1 MTKQT
6 KKNIFSE
13 RVNIFF
19 LIYLSILI
27 GVSFLITLTL
37 SAVYNNYTILYGCLL
52 NIPFIIAN
60 NYTILYGCLL
70 NIPFIIAAFV
80 LGIIFNNLIF
90 KTFKQSRKGGIVI
103 ISILLYCTKYIVLLL
118 GLIIG
123 VIINRVTNQDIFNIY
138 ALFSTA
144 LVYPA
149 SIFLGSMTYHIRL
162 STSERKKKEKP
173 NN

>member
-1 MTKQT
+1 MTKQA

-13 RVNIFF
+13 KVNIFF

-37 SAVYNNYTILYGCLL
+37 SVVFNNYTILYGCLL
-52 NIPFIIAN
+52 NIPFIIA
-60 NYTILYGCLL
+60 T
-70 NIPFIIAAFV
+70 FV

-90 KTFKQSRKGGIVI
+90 KTFKQSRKGGIVV

-123 VIINRVTNQDIFNIY
+123 VIVNRVINQDIFNIY

-144 LVYPA
+144 LVYPV
-149 SIFLGSMTYHIRL
+149 SIFLGSMAYHIRL

>member
-37 SAVYNNYTILYGCLL
+37 SAVY
-52 NIPFIIAN
+52 N

-123 VIINRVTNQDIFNIY
+123 VIVNRVINQDTFNIY
-138 ALFSTA
+138 ALFLTV
-144 LVYPA
+144 LVYPV

-162 STSERKKKEKP
+162 STSERKKKEKH

>member
-37 SAVYNNYTILYGCLL
+37 SAVY
-52 NIPFIIAN
+52 N

-123 VIINRVTNQDIFNIY
+123 VIVNRVTNQDMFNIY

-144 LVYPA
+144 LVYPV

-162 STSERKKKEKP
+162 STSERKKKEKT

>member
-13 RVNIFF
+13 KVNIFF

-52 NIPFIIAN
+52 NIPFIIA
-60 NYTILYGCLL
+60 
-70 NIPFIIAAFV
+70 AFV

-90 KTFKQSRKGGIVI
+90 KTFKQSRKGGIVV
-103 ISILLYCTKYIVLLL
+103 ISILIYCTKYIVLLL

-123 VIINRVTNQDIFNIY
+123 VIVNRVTNQDIFNIY
-138 ALFSTA
+138 ALFSIA
-144 LVYPA
+144 LVYPV

>member
-37 SAVYNNYTILYGCLL
+37 SAVY
-52 NIPFIIAN
+52 N

-123 VIINRVTNQDIFNIY
+123 VIVNRVTNQDIFNIY
-138 ALFSTA
+138 ALFSTV
-144 LVYPA
+144 LVYPV

-162 STSERKKKEKP
+162 STTEGKKKEKP

>member
-37 SAVYNNYTILYGCLL
+37 SVVYNNYTILYGCLL
-52 NIPFIIAN
+52 NV
-60 NYTILYGCLL
+60 
-70 NIPFIIAAFV
+70 PFIIAAFV

-90 KTFKQSRKGGIVI
+90 KTFKQSRKGGIVV

-123 VIINRVTNQDIFNIY
+123 VIVNRVTNQDIFNIY
-138 ALFSTA
+138 ALFSIA
-144 LVYPA
+144 LVYPV

>member
-13 RVNIFF
+13 KVNIFF

-37 SAVYNNYTILYGCLL
+37 SAVY
-52 NIPFIIAN
+52 N

-123 VIINRVTNQDIFNIY
+123 VIVNRVTNQDMFNIY

-144 LVYPA
+144 LVYPV

>member
-27 GVSFLITLTL
+27 SVSFLITLTL
-37 SAVYNNYTILYGCLL
+37 SAVY
-52 NIPFIIAN
+52 N

-123 VIINRVTNQDIFNIY
+123 VIVNRVTNQDIFNIY

-144 LVYPA
+144 LVYPI

>member
-1 MTKQT
+1 MAKQT

-52 NIPFIIAN
+52 NIPFIIA
-60 NYTILYGCLL
+60 
-70 NIPFIIAAFV
+70 AFV
-80 LGIIFNNLIF
+80 LGIVFNNLIF

-123 VIINRVTNQDIFNIY
+123 VIVNRVTNQDIFNIY
-138 ALFSTA
+138 ALFSIA
-144 LVYPA
+144 LVYPV

>member
-37 SAVYNNYTILYGCLL
+37 SVVY
-52 NIPFIIAN
+52 N

-90 KTFKQSRKGGIVI
+90 KTFKQSHKGGIVV

>member
-52 NIPFIIAN
+52 NIPFIIA
-60 NYTILYGCLL
+60 
-70 NIPFIIAAFV
+70 AFV

-90 KTFKQSRKGGIVI
+90 KTFKQSRKGGIVV
-103 ISILLYCTKYIVLLL
+103 ISILLYCIKYIVLLL
-118 GLIIG
+118 CLIIG
-123 VIINRVTNQDIFNIY
+123 VIVNRVIKQDIFNIY

-144 LVYPA
+144 LVYPV

>member
-6 KKNIFSE
+6 KKNIFSG

-37 SAVYNNYTILYGCLL
+37 SAVY
-52 NIPFIIAN
+52 N

-123 VIINRVTNQDIFNIY
+123 VIVNRVTNQDIFNIY
-138 ALFSTA
+138 TLFSTA
-144 LVYPA
+144 LVYPV

-162 STSERKKKEKP
+162 LTSERKKKEKP

>member
-37 SAVYNNYTILYGCLL
+37 SVVYNNYTILYGCLL
-52 NIPFIIAN
+52 NV
-60 NYTILYGCLL
+60 
-70 NIPFIIAAFV
+70 PFIIAAFV

-90 KTFKQSRKGGIVI
+90 KTFKQSRKGWIVV

-118 GLIIG
+118 SLIIG
-123 VIINRVTNQDIFNIY
+123 VIVNRVINQDTFNIY
-138 ALFSTA
+138 ALFSTV
-144 LVYPA
+144 LVYPV

>member
-1 MTKQT
+1 MTKQI

-37 SAVYNNYTILYGCLL
+37 SAIY
-52 NIPFIIAN
+52 N

-123 VIINRVTNQDIFNIY
+123 VIVNRVTNQDIFNIY
-138 ALFSTA
+138 ALFLTA
-144 LVYPA
+144 LVYPV

>member
-19 LIYLSILI
+19 LIYISILI

-37 SAVYNNYTILYGCLL
+37 SVVYNNYTILYGCLL
-52 NIPFIIAN
+52 NV
-60 NYTILYGCLL
+60 
-70 NIPFIIAAFV
+70 PFIIAAFV

-123 VIINRVTNQDIFNIY
+123 VIVNRVTNQDIFNIY
-138 ALFSTA
+138 ALFLTA
-144 LVYPA
+144 LVYPV

>member
-37 SAVYNNYTILYGCLL
+37 SVVYNNYTILYGCLL
-52 NIPFIIAN
+52 NV
-60 NYTILYGCLL
+60 
-70 NIPFIIAAFV
+70 PFIIAAFV

-123 VIINRVTNQDIFNIY
+123 VIVNRVTNQDIFNIY

-144 LVYPA
+144 LVYPV

>member
-13 RVNIFF
+13 KVNIFF

-52 NIPFIIAN
+52 NIPFIIA
-60 NYTILYGCLL
+60 
-70 NIPFIIAAFV
+70 AFV

-90 KTFKQSRKGGIVI
+90 KTFKQSRKGGIVV

-123 VIINRVTNQDIFNIY
+123 VIVNRVTNQDIFNIY
-138 ALFSTA
+138 ALFSIA
-144 LVYPA
+144 LVYPV

>member
-37 SAVYNNYTILYGCLL
+37 SAVY
-52 NIPFIIAN
+52 N

-123 VIINRVTNQDIFNIY
+123 VIVNRVTNQDIFNIY
-138 ALFSTA
+138 ALFSIA
-144 LVYPA
+144 LVYPV

>member
-52 NIPFIIAN
+52 NIPFIIA
-60 NYTILYGCLL
+60 
-70 NIPFIIAAFV
+70 AFV

-90 KTFKQSRKGGIVI
+90 KTFNQSRKGGIII
-103 ISILLYCTKYIVLLL
+103 ISILLFCTKYIVLLL

-123 VIINRVTNQDIFNIY
+123 VIVNRVINQDIFNIY

-144 LVYPA
+144 FVYPV

>member
-27 GVSFLITLTL
+27 SVSFLITLTL
-37 SAVYNNYTILYGCLL
+37 SAVY
-52 NIPFIIAN
+52 N

>member
-19 LIYLSILI
+19 LIYISILI

-52 NIPFIIAN
+52 NIPFIIA
-60 NYTILYGCLL
+60 
-70 NIPFIIAAFV
+70 AFV
-80 LGIIFNNLIF
+80 LWIIFNNLIF

-123 VIINRVTNQDIFNIY
+123 VIVNRVTNQDIFNIY
-138 ALFSTA
+138 ALFSIA
-144 LVYPA
+144 LVYPV

>member
-52 NIPFIIAN
+52 NIPFIIA
-60 NYTILYGCLL
+60 
-70 NIPFIIAAFV
+70 AFV

-90 KTFKQSRKGGIVI
+90 KTFKQSRKGWIVV

-123 VIINRVTNQDIFNIY
+123 VIVNRVTNQDIFNIY
-138 ALFSTA
+138 ALFSTV
-144 LVYPA
+144 LVYPV
-149 SIFLGSMTYHIRL
+149 SIFLGSMTYHIWL
-162 STSERKKKEKP
+162 STSDRKKKEKP

>member
-1 MTKQT
+1 MAKQT

-27 GVSFLITLTL
+27 SVSFLITLTL
-37 SAVYNNYTILYGCLL
+37 SAVY
-52 NIPFIIAN
+52 N

-123 VIINRVTNQDIFNIY
+123 VIVNRVTNQDIFNIY

-144 LVYPA
+144 LVYPI

>member
-37 SAVYNNYTILYGCLL
+37 SAVY
-52 NIPFIIAN
+52 N

-123 VIINRVTNQDIFNIY
+123 VIVNRVTNQDMFNIY

-144 LVYPA
+144 LVYPV

>member
-37 SAVYNNYTILYGCLL
+37 SAVY
-52 NIPFIIAN
+52 N

-123 VIINRVTNQDIFNIY
+123 VIVNRVTNQDIFNIY

-144 LVYPA
+144 LVYPV

>member
-37 SAVYNNYTILYGCLL
+37 SAVY
-52 NIPFIIAN
+52 N

-123 VIINRVTNQDIFNIY
+123 VIVNRVINQDTFNIY
-138 ALFSTA
+138 ALFSTV
-144 LVYPA
+144 LVYPV

-162 STSERKKKEKP
+162 STSERKKKEKH

>member
-19 LIYLSILI
+19 LIYISILI

-37 SAVYNNYTILYGCLL
+37 SAVY
-52 NIPFIIAN
+52 N

-103 ISILLYCTKYIVLLL
+103 ISILLYYTKYIVLLL

-123 VIINRVTNQDIFNIY
+123 VIVNRVTNQDIFNIY
-138 ALFSTA
+138 TLFSIA
-144 LVYPA
+144 LVYPV

>member
-6 KKNIFSE
+6 KKKIFSE

-19 LIYLSILI
+19 LIYISILI

-37 SAVYNNYTILYGCLL
+37 SVVYNNYTILYGCLL
-52 NIPFIIAN
+52 NF
-60 NYTILYGCLL
+60 
-70 NIPFIIAAFV
+70 PFIIAAFV

-123 VIINRVTNQDIFNIY
+123 VIVNRVTNQDIFNIY

-144 LVYPA
+144 LVYPV

>member
-52 NIPFIIAN
+52 NIPFIIA
-60 NYTILYGCLL
+60 
-70 NIPFIIAAFV
+70 AFV

-90 KTFKQSRKGGIVI
+90 KTFKQSRKGGIVV

-123 VIINRVTNQDIFNIY
+123 VIVNRVTNQDIFNIY
-138 ALFSTA
+138 ALFSIA
-144 LVYPA
+144 LVYPV

>member
-13 RVNIFF
+13 KVNIFF

-37 SAVYNNYTILYGCLL
+37 SAVY
-52 NIPFIIAN
+52 N

>member
-52 NIPFIIAN
+52 NIPFIIA
-60 NYTILYGCLL
+60 
-70 NIPFIIAAFV
+70 AFV

-90 KTFKQSRKGGIVI
+90 KTFKQSRKGWIVV

>member
-52 NIPFIIAN
+52 NV
-60 NYTILYGCLL
+60 
-70 NIPFIIAAFV
+70 PFIIAAFV

-123 VIINRVTNQDIFNIY
+123 VIVNRVTNQDIFNIY

>member
-6 KKNIFSE
+6 KKNIFSG

-52 NIPFIIAN
+52 NIPFIIA
-60 NYTILYGCLL
+60 
-70 NIPFIIAAFV
+70 AFV
-80 LGIIFNNLIF
+80 LGIVFNNLIF

-123 VIINRVTNQDIFNIY
+123 VIVNRVTNQDIFNIY
-138 ALFSTA
+138 ALFLTA
-144 LVYPA
+144 LVYPV

-162 STSERKKKEKP
+162 SISERKKKEKP

>member
-37 SAVYNNYTILYGCLL
+37 SAVY
-52 NIPFIIAN
+52 N

-123 VIINRVTNQDIFNIY
+123 VIVNRVTNQDIFNIY
-138 ALFSTA
+138 ALFSIA

>member
-27 GVSFLITLTL
+27 GVSFLITLTM
-37 SAVYNNYTILYGCLL
+37 SVVYNNYTILYGCLL
-52 NIPFIIAN
+52 NV
-60 NYTILYGCLL
+60 
-70 NIPFIIAAFV
+70 PFIIAAFV

-90 KTFKQSRKGGIVI
+90 RTFKQSHKGGIVV

-123 VIINRVTNQDIFNIY
+123 VIVNRVTNQDIFNIY

-144 LVYPA
+144 LVYPV

>member
-37 SAVYNNYTILYGCLL
+37 SAVY
-52 NIPFIIAN
+52 N

-123 VIINRVTNQDIFNIY
+123 VVVNRVTNQDIFNIY

-144 LVYPA
+144 LVYPV